1 MAEGSIFKS
10 EVIVFTVWTD
20 PKLVN
25 KLFIFSKLSNEKK
38 NSWEKAH
45 ANMIIAVTM
54 VRDRKIQTTL
64 RTNQY
69 VM

>member
-20 PKLVN
+20 PKLLN
-25 KLFIFSKLSNEKK
+25 NLFIFSKLSNEKK
-38 NSWEKAH
+38 THGKKTH
-45 ANMIIAVTM
+45 ANIIAVTM